1 MTTTKYH
8 IAVCLAVLAV
18 ALAGCEKDRP
28 GIEPTPPPKPEP
40 KVTTFE
46 VTTRSESGNLEKGID
61 GKLETDKAVISG
73 LGTYKAGETAKV
85 VVAPKEGF
93 VCDGIYFE
101 YSSGYDAS
109 AFPTTAETA
118 LKVLE
123 VSFEVKGNITL
134 QAIVSKYEEPIVQ
147 PEYAKNVL
155 INEDYW
161 RQKNREAWAEI
172 YPKIVREPDED
183 YETGYIASVIAC
195 CYPNLH
201 ASMRTDT
208 VYREESTVLAF
219 KIGVKHEIYPRDNE
233 FPTYEQGYQLA
244 YALADKS
251 GNIREIYP
259 PRYWDGRNTWDSM
272 GNIVVFPTLPEGEYS
287 FRVLLNTP
295 DRRDKWY
302 DVPLRDYCRFEHF
315 KNNKGIGYVNGQ
327 PKEFDAHDFT
337 EWGIVTD
344 DQLRRDQLFWTEEIR
359 TIHVVERNSVD
370 ALPIPRWYHPLT
382 YMSEEQ
388 TEENRS
394 KFEGLRNLNCG
405 VDDSCRSAKLRLANG
420 CNQTLKGKIIA
431 VTDYHH
437 WYTQNLDILDQY
449 ERNLK
454 NAYYHDVG
462 GVDLGISIPEWS
474 VIIGEKEVTI
484 PGNTD
489 SAEVSIVYRNPFRA
503 NWGRNPWDDYVFG
516 GFVVQFYWQPEGS
529 DRSYFMQQSY
539 HDIMNIIEKEEQK
552 GNTYRRMWLG
562 GKVETK
568 PQLSYV
574 IAEYF
579 PEYRHKIKMPGAEG
593 RALEW
598 EGYFCNFLNYNQ
610 ART

>member
-8 IAVCLAVLAV
+8 IAVHLAVLAV
-18 ALAGCEKDRP
+18 ALAGCKKDNP
-28 GIEPTPPPKPEP
+28 GIEPTPPKPEP
-40 KVTTFE
+40 DVVTFA
-46 VTTRSESGNLEKGID
+46 VTTRSESGGLEKGTA
-61 GKLETDKAVISG
+61 GKLESDKAVISG
-73 LGTYKAGETAKV
+73 LGTYKAGETAKIV
-85 VVAPKEGF
+85 VTPKEGF

-118 LKVLE
+118 LKVSE
-123 VSFEVKGNITL
+123 VSFEVKGNITV
-134 QAIVSKYEEPIVQ
+134 QAIVSKHEEPIVQ

-172 YPKIVREPDED
+172 YPKIVREPDEE
-183 YETGYIASVIAC
+183 YETGYVASVIAC

-219 KIGVKHEIYPRDNE
+219 KIGVKLDIYPQDSE

-259 PRYWDGRNTWDSM
+259 PCYWDGRNTWDSM

-287 FRVLLNTP
+287 LRVLLNTP
-295 DRRDKWY
+295 ARRDKWY
-302 DVPLRDYCRFEHF
+302 DVPLRDYCRFEGF

-337 EWGIVTD
+337 DWGVVD
-344 DQLRRDQLFWTEEIR
+344 GDQLRRDQLFWTEEIR
-359 TIHVVERNSVD
+359 TIHVVERNS
-370 ALPIPRWYHPLT
+370 AEAPPIPRWYHPIT
-382 YMSEEQ
+382 YLSEVQ
-388 TEENRS
+388 TEENRAR
-394 KFEGLRNLNCG
+394 FGGLRTINCNLS
-405 VDDSCRSAKLRLANG
+405 DTKKSAKLRLANG
-420 CNQTLKGKIIA
+420 CNQTLKGTII
-431 VTDYHH
+431 VVCDYHH

-462 GVDLGISIPEWS
+462 GNDPGICIPEWS
-474 VIIGEKEVTI
+474 VIIGEKEVAI

-489 SAEVSIVYRNPFRA
+489 STEITVVYRNPFRA
-503 NWGRNPWDDYVFG
+503 NWERIPWDNVFG
-516 GFVVQFYWQPEGS
+516 SFVVQFYWQPEGS

-539 HDIMNIIEKEEQK
+539 HDIMNILEKEEK
-552 GNTYRRMWLG
+552 MGNPYRRMWMG
-562 GKVETK
+562 GKWETT
-568 PQLSYV
+568 PQIGHTVAKYM
-574 IAEYF
+574 
-579 PEYRHKIKMPGAEG
+579 PEYTTDFTHHYGQAAE
-593 RALEW
+593 W
-598 EGYFCNFLNYNQ
+598 VKYYCNFLNYNQ
-610 ART
+610 ARA

>member
-18 ALAGCEKDRP
+18 ALAGCKKNNP

-40 KVTTFE
+40 EVVTFE
-46 VTTRSESGNLEKGID
+46 VTTRSEGGNVEKGTE

-73 LGTYKAGETAKV
+73 LGVYKAGETAKV
-85 VVAPKEGF
+85 VVSPKEGF
-93 VCDGIYFE
+93 VCDGLYFE

-109 AFPTTAETA
+109 AFSTTPEAA
-118 LKVLE
+118 LKVSE
-123 VSFEVKGNITL
+123 VSFEVKGNITIR
-134 QAIVSKYEEPIVQ
+134 AIVSKYEEPIVQ

-183 YETGYIASVIAC
+183 YETGYVASVIDC

-219 KIGVKHEIYPRDNE
+219 KIGVKLDIYPGE
-233 FPTYEQGYQLA
+233 YEQVSYERGYQLA

-251 GNIREIYP
+251 GAIREIYP
-259 PRYWDGRNTWDSM
+259 PCYWDGRNTWDSM

-287 FRVLLNTP
+287 LRVLLNTP

-302 DVPLRDYCRFEHF
+302 DVPLRDYCRFEYF

-327 PKEFDAHDFT
+327 AKEFDAHDFT
-337 EWGIVTD
+337 EWGIVKD
-344 DQLRRDQLFWTEEIR
+344 DQLRRDQLFWTEDIR

-370 ALPIPRWYHPLT
+370 APPIPRWYHPLT
-382 YMSEEQ
+382 YMSEVQ

-394 KFEGLRNLNCG
+394 RFMGLENLNCG
-405 VDDSCRSAKLRLANG
+405 FGKGKKSVKFRIANG

-431 VTDYHH
+431 VCDYHH
-437 WYTQNLDILDQY
+437 YYNQNLHILDQY
-449 ERNLK
+449 EKSLIDNGLHPGMER
-454 NAYYHDVG
+454 G
-462 GVDLGISIPEWS
+462 GCLPEWS
-474 VIIGEKEVTI
+474 VIIGEQEVII

-489 SAEVSIVYRNPFRA
+489 DTEVSVVYDNPMNVKTDWA
-503 NWGRNPWDDYVFG
+503 WDSCTFG
-516 GFVVQFYWQPEGS
+516 GLVVQFYWQPEGS

-539 HDIMNIIEKEEQK
+539 HDIMNIIEKEEK
-552 GNTYRRMWLG
+552 MGNPYRRMWLG
-562 GKVETK
+562 GIYETS
-568 PQLSYV
+568 PTLSYI
-574 IAEYF
+574 IAKYM
-579 PEYRHKIKMPGAEG
+579 PEYTTDLAHQYGQA
-593 RALEW
+593 AEW
-598 EGYFCNFLNYNQ
+598 ESYYCNFLNYAQ
-610 ART
+610 GRW